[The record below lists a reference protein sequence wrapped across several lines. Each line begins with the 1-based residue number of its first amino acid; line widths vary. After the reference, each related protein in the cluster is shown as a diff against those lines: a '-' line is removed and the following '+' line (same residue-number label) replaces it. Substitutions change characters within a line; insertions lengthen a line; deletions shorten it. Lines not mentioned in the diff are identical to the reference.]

1 MCKLC
6 LCYKDIIE
14 IFLLWFHCNAWDP
27 IFVNFV
33 VEQIPKIKLSR
44 IKPTICF
51 GRDICFR
58 IFKIVFI
65 TKSTKL
71 MLKNIN
77 EITVSLNLMEFL
89 PACWNIKLNR
99 NISTWK
105 ILVLC
110 IDSLKVELICYHF
123 FLFFSPTSHLR
134 YGGLWKVSWYITYKI
149 LIEYDAAFS

>member
-1 MCKLC
+1 MELFCNQDADLLATDQYGMTSLHHAARFGHKGIVKYLIENGKVYNVQAMPLLQGYHRNTFTVVSFCK
-6 LCYKDIIE
+6 
-14 IFLLWFHCNAWDP
+14 AWDP

-51 GRDICFR
+51 GRDISFR

-89 PACWNIKLNR
+89 PAC
-99 NISTWK
+99 
-105 ILVLC
+105 
-110 IDSLKVELICYHF
+110 
-123 FLFFSPTSHLR
+123 
-134 YGGLWKVSWYITYKI
+134 
-149 LIEYDAAFS
+149 